1 MRSSCH
7 PAAPSRL
14 IKYEPRPKSR
24 EPCTDVSQLMELA
37 GLACAQAV
45 AKTYPVNTHPRV
57 LVCCGPG
64 NQVRAQSAALINAK
78 GTTGWRWSRSCA
90 SSASF
95 PLQAND
101 LSPEARLKG
110 YLPAPSEAVREPR
123 DTGSPQHRGAGEGRQ
138 GNRCH
143 SGRYL
148 RWVQQ
153 PNHRG
158 HADQK
163 GFSFH
168 PPLRRPFDRI
178 LALLGSS
185 SAPILSIDIP
195 SGWDVERGRQK
206 LETEPDENGKVD
218 VVETFVPDALISLT
232 VPKEGVREF
241 KGRHWL
247 GGRFVPE

>member
-1 MRSSCH
+1 MSIRFISQKIAQQIDEELMSSSG
-7 PAAPSRL
+7 AFSL
-14 IKYEPRPKSR
+14 
-24 EPCTDVSQLMELA
+24 DQLMELA

-64 NQVRAQSAALINAK
+64 NQGGDGLVAARHLHHFRYKPTI
-78 GTTGWRWSRSCA
+78 
-90 SSASF
+90 
-95 PLQAND
+95 
-101 LSPEARLKG
+101 
-110 YLPAPSEAVREPR
+110 YLPKP
-123 DTGSPQHRGAGEGRQ
+123 GSKDIYQRLLKQCENLEIPVLKSIEELEKGVKETDVILDAIF
-138 GNRCH
+138 
-143 SGRYL
+143 
-148 RWVQQ
+148 
-153 PNHRG
+153 
-158 HADQK
+158 

-232 VPKEGVREF
+232 VPKKGVREF

-247 GGRFVPE
+247 GGRFVPDALAKKLELNLPEYGGVDQVVELSAKL